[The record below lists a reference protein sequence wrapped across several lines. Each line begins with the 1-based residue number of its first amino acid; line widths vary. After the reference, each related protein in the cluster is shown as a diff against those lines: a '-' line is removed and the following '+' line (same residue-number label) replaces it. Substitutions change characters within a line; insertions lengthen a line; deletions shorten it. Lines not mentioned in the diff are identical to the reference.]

1 MDDIY
6 EIAQLIL
13 HSQSFMI
20 KLETRVNAQ
29 MHLTTLTNKGAPHS
43 AMASPAAVSAISL
56 LVRVLWPVPIS
67 GDDKRSGG
75 CQVHGSRSRRKAAGI
90 CFRRVLRKLTMPMK
104 MWTAMNS
111 HASSGVV
118 AHPVG
123 ACFDKAYRLVLVAM
137 VEMSEGGR
145 KHCR

>member
-67 GDDKRSGG
+67 GDDKRNGG
-75 CQVHGSRSRRKAAGI
+75 CQVHGSRSRRIGGWYLLQESPAEVELSDLSLHI
-90 CFRRVLRKLTMPMK
+90 QTPERV
-104 MWTAMNS
+104 
-111 HASSGVV
+111 GVDD
-118 AHPVG
+118 A
-123 ACFDKAYRLVLVAM
+123 DID
-137 VEMSEGGR
+137 
-145 KHCR
+145 